1 MKRGRRSKEPM
12 TKEQIE
18 KKKKKIIK
26 RFIIIVAII
35 ILAIIAYIANDF
47 IILDKNEKTNLVIN
61 NNNITSNLKNDILIE
76 NDIIYLSKQDI
87 ANFFEISSTILFPIR
102 IHILQSDELRPEMF
116 YILVIFS

>member
-47 IILDKNEKTNLVIN
+47 IILDKNPLSAGIEEIRNIKVLQTIKNGDTVWKLN
-61 NNNITSNLKNDILIE
+61 N
-76 NDIIYLSKQDI
+76 
-87 ANFFEISSTILFPIR
+87 
-102 IHILQSDELRPEMF
+102 
-116 YILVIFS
+116 

>member
-47 IILDKNEKTNLVIN
+47 IILDKK
-61 NNNITSNLKNDILIE
+61 
-76 NDIIYLSKQDI
+76 
-87 ANFFEISSTILFPIR
+87 
-102 IHILQSDELRPEMF
+102 
-116 YILVIFS
+116 